1 MYWRAKISIDDE
13 INILIGD
20 SLTYYGYIDETL
32 YEDWIEEVAE
42 EVFKFLQE
50 NADSQSI
57 LFSIDSESILSRA
70 SVEIDEISKE
80 FYDQKTSY

>member
-1 MYWRAKISIDDE
+1 MYWRAKINIDDE

-32 YEDWIEEVAE
+32 YEDWTEEVAE
-42 EVFKFLQE
+42 EVFRFLQE

>member
-32 YEDWIEEVAE
+32 YEDWTEEVAE
-42 EVFKFLQE
+42 EVFRFLQE

-57 LFSIDSESILSRA
+57 LFSIDGESILGKA

>member
-1 MYWRAKISIDDE
+1 MYWRAKINIDDE

-32 YEDWIEEVAE
+32 YEDWTEEVAE
-42 EVFKFLQE
+42 EVFRFLQE

-57 LFSIDSESILSRA
+57 LFSIDGESILGKA